1 MQNEFMK
8 REIMELHPDLVY
20 LGGADQY
27 EEEIFEVVEDIKLF
41 ETFSVD
47 EVRTLCQ
54 LMHCYAAPKGMTLL
68 KEGEAGDYLILILT
82 GSVEVT
88 KTISNGEVKLI
99 SQVGV
104 GATLGE
110 MSMIEEY
117 PRFASCVTVLP
128 TDFAVLTRDKL
139 NDILLQMPRLGNK
152 LLLTLLQTMSLRL
165 RKAIIESEVDITSG
179 LFVASL

>member
-1 MQNEFMK
+1 MK

-27 EEEIFEVVEDIKLF
+27 EEEIFEIIEDIKIF
-41 ETFSVD
+41 EAFSLD

-54 LMHCYAAPKGMTLL
+54 LMQCYAAPKDMTLL
-68 KEGEAGDYLILILT
+68 KEGDAGDFLILILT

-88 KTISNGEVKLI
+88 KTISTGEVKLI

-110 MSMIEEY
+110 MSMIDGC

-128 TDFAVLTRDKL
+128 TDFAVLTRETL
-139 NDILLQMPRLGNK
+139 NDVLLQMPRLGNK
-152 LLLTLLQTMSLRL
+152 LLLTLLQTMSIRL
-165 RKAIIESEVDITSG
+165 RDAIVQSKVDLSNG
-179 LFVASL
+179 LYVASL

>member
-1 MQNEFMK
+1 MK

-27 EEEIFEVVEDIKLF
+27 EEEIFEIIEDIKLF
-41 ETFSVD
+41 ETFSLD

-54 LMHCYAAPKGMTLL
+54 LMHCYAAPKDMTLL
-68 KEGEAGDYLILILT
+68 KEGDAGDFLILILT
-82 GSVEVT
+82 GNVEVT
-88 KTISNGEVKLI
+88 KTISTGEVKLI

-110 MSMIEEY
+110 MSMIDGC

-128 TDFAVLTRDKL
+128 TDFAVLTRETL
-139 NDILLQMPRLGNK
+139 NDVLLQMPRLGNK
-152 LLLTLLQTMSLRL
+152 LLLTLLQTMSIRL
-165 RKAIIESEVDITSG
+165 REAIVESKSDLSNG
-179 LFVASL
+179 LYVASL